1 MEAEHEENPVQGKRQ
16 GATRSPAWWK
26 LGQQKQT
33 QQKAHAARFQIP
45 DLKLRQE
52 VLTPIARRTY
62 G

>member
-1 MEAEHEENPVQGKRQ
+1 MEAEHKENPVQGKRQ

-45 DLKLRQE
+45 DLKLR
-52 VLTPIARRTY
+52 
-62 G
+62 